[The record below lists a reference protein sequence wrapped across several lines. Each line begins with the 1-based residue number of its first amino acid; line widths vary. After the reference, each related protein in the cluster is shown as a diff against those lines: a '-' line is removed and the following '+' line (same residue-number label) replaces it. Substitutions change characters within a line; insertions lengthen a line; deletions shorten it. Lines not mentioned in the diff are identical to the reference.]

1 MYKYGVGLVPCF
13 EEEDK
18 MQSEQW
24 VEKRAAI
31 GDMPL
36 QSGEILR
43 DVTLC
48 YLQRGQPNAP
58 KDNIVLL
65 PTYYGGAMA
74 GNRPLGDGDS
84 PLADPRWCLIIPAM
98 LGAGESTSPSNAR
111 PDQRGARFPLL
122 HLADQVEAQRRLLT
136 MLWGEVTLA
145 LVAGWSLGGM
155 QSLQWGALYPHQ
167 VRRVAAWCSGVRC
180 YPHNRLFLIGLRAA
194 LQADPRSIQG
204 GTPEAGLRA
213 FARVY
218 ASRAYGPDFLRKQD
232 YHRLG
237 FDSIDALLD
246 WWEQDHLAM
255 DHHDLLVVLAMW
267 ERADI
272 ADNERFGG
280 NGEAALSSLTM
291 PVLMMPSST
300 DQYFLAD
307 EAGEDAARMPSADFR
322 VLESGWGHCAG
333 GPGREPEAM
342 AQLWQALRDLLA
354 R

>member
-1 MYKYGVGLVPCF
+1 MY
-13 EEEDK
+13 
-18 MQSEQW
+18 SEQW
-24 VEKRAAI
+24 VENKI
-31 GDMPL
+31 GLGDLAL

-74 GNRPLGDGDS
+74 GNRPLADDDS

-98 LGAGESTSPSNAR
+98 LGGGESTSPSNAH
-111 PDQRGARFPLL
+111 PDQRGAHFPAL
-122 HLADQVEAQRRLLT
+122 HLADQVEAQRRMLAL
-136 MLWGEVTLA
+136 LWGEVSLA

-155 QSLQWGALYPHQ
+155 QSLQWGALYPNQ
-167 VRRVAAWCSGVRC
+167 VKRLAAWCSGVRC

-194 LQADPRSIQG
+194 LEADARYAQG

-218 ASRAYGPDFLRKQD
+218 ASRAYGPGFLRRQD
-232 YHRLG
+232 YRRLG
-237 FDSIDALLD
+237 FDSIDALLA

-255 DHHDLLVVLAMW
+255 NHHDLLCVLDMW
-267 ERADI
+267 ARADI
-272 ADNERFGG
+272 ADNTRFAAGAG
-280 NGEAALSSLTM
+280 AALSRLTM
-291 PVLMMPSST
+291 PVLMMPSAT
-300 DQYFLAD
+300 DQYFLVE
-307 EAGEDAARMPSADFR
+307 EAQQDAEQMPVVDFR
-322 VLESGWGHCAG
+322 VLHSDWGHCAG

-342 AQLWQALRDLLA
+342 IQLWQALQALLA